1 MFDLKKQV
9 RWAQIK
15 TGIIIT
21 LALVILFLSVFFAGS
36 IERLIYPKIKIRAAF
51 SDVKGL
57 KKGAP
62 VWVYGIEEGS
72 VENISLDAKYGTV
85 VTISVYKKV
94 LGFLKKD
101 STASVLTM
109 GLLGDKYI
117 ELDPGTSKASP
128 LEAGDMIR
136 GASQIDLKDV
146 MATSGQSVQKINDF
160 IEKMGRLAERLEKS
174 KGTLSKFLEDPSLY
188 DNLKESSRYLGL
200 IARDISEGRGTVG
213 MLVKDPSLY
222 ERLAATSKSLEG
234 FSRKLENGSGTLNRL
249 VEDDLL
255 YNRLVGAASSIQEFG
270 GKLNSS
276 SGTVSKLIEDPAL
289 YDNLNKTSLH
299 ISSILEKIDRGE
311 GPAGALVEDKELAKD
326 IKETVVQLKKLMED
340 IKEQPQ
346 KYFKFS
352 VF

>member
-1 MFDLKKQV
+1 MFDMKKQV

-15 TGIIIT
+15 TGIILT
-21 LALVILFLSVFFAGS
+21 LALGILFLSVFFAGS
-36 IERLIYPKIKIRAAF
+36 IERLLYPKVTIKAAV

-72 VENISLDAKYGTV
+72 VEDISLDAKYGTV

-101 STASVLTM
+101 SAASVLTM
-109 GLLGDKYI
+109 GMLGDKYI
-117 ELDPGTSKASP
+117 ELNPGTSKSPP
-128 LEAGDMIR
+128 LEAGEMIR
-136 GASQIDLKDV
+136 GVSQIDLKDM
-146 MATSGQSVQKINDF
+146 MAASGESVQKINDF

-174 KGTLSKFLEDPSLY
+174 KGTLSRFLEDPSLY
-188 DNLKESSRYLGL
+188 DNLKESSKYLAL
-200 IARDISEGRGTVG
+200 IAKDIGEGRGTIG

-222 ERLAATSKSLEG
+222 ERLSSTTKSLEG
-234 FSRKLENGSGTLNRL
+234 FSLKLEKGSGTLNKL

-255 YNRLVGAASSIQEFG
+255 YNRLVGATSSLETFG
-270 GKLNSS
+270 NKLNNS

-299 ISSILEKIDRGE
+299 ISSILEKIDTGE
-311 GPAGALVEDKELAKD
+311 GAAGALVGDKELAKEV
-326 IKETVVQLKKLMED
+326 KETVAELKNLMKD
-340 IKEQPQ
+340 IKEQPR

-352 VF
+352 IF

>member
-15 TGIIIT
+15 TGIILT
-21 LALVILFLSVFFAGS
+21 LAFGILFLSVFFAGS
-36 IERLIYPKIKIRAAF
+36 IERILYPKVKIKAAV

-72 VENISLDAKYGTV
+72 VEDISLDAKYGTV

-94 LGFLKKD
+94 LDFLRKD

-109 GLLGDKYI
+109 GMLGDKYV
-117 ELDPGTSKASP
+117 ELNPGTSKTPP
-128 LEAGDMIR
+128 LEADEMIR
-136 GASQIDLKDV
+136 GVSQIDLKDV
-146 MATSGQSVQKINDF
+146 MAASGESVQKINDF
-160 IEKMGRLAERLEKS
+160 IEKMGKLAERLEKS
-174 KGTLSKFLEDPSLY
+174 KGSLSNFLEDPSLY
-188 DNLKESSRYLGL
+188 NNLKESSKYLSL
-200 IARDISEGRGTVG
+200 ISRDISEGRGTIG

-222 ERLAATSKSLEG
+222 NRLASTSKSLED
-234 FSRKLENGSGTLNRL
+234 FSRKLEKGSGTLNKL

-255 YNRLVGAASSIQEFG
+255 YNRLVGAASSLETFG
-270 GKLNSS
+270 NKLNNS

-289 YDNLNKTSLH
+289 YDTLTSTSLH
-299 ISSILEKIDRGE
+299 INSILEKIDKGE
-311 GPAGALVEDKELAKD
+311 GAAGALIGDKEVAQEVR
-326 IKETVVQLKKLMED
+326 ETVSDLKKLMEE
-340 IKEQPQ
+340 IRKNPY

>member
-15 TGIIIT
+15 TGIILT
-21 LALVILFLSVFFAGS
+21 LALGILFLSVFFAGS
-36 IERLIYPKIKIRAAF
+36 IERLLYPKVTIKAAV

-57 KKGAP
+57 KNGAP

-72 VENISLDAKYGTV
+72 VEDISLDSKYGTV

-94 LGFLKKD
+94 LGFLRKD

-109 GLLGDKYI
+109 GLLGDKYV
-117 ELDPGTSKASP
+117 ELNPGTSKSPP
-128 LEAGDMIR
+128 LEAGEMIR
-136 GASQIDLKDV
+136 GVSQIDLKDV

-174 KGTLSKFLEDPSLY
+174 KGTLSNFLEDPSLY
-188 DNLKESSRYLGL
+188 NNLKESSRYLSL
-200 IARDISEGRGTVG
+200 IARDISEGRGTIG

-222 ERLAATSKSLEG
+222 ERLASTSKSLEG
-234 FSRKLENGSGTLNRL
+234 FSKKLEKGSGTLNKL

-255 YNRLVGAASSIQEFG
+255 YNRLVGATSSLETFG
-270 GKLNSS
+270 NKLNNS

-289 YDNLNKTSLH
+289 YDNLRSTSLR
-299 ISSILEKIDRGE
+299 INSILEKIDKGE
-311 GPAGALVEDKELAKD
+311 GTAGALIGDKEMAKEV
-326 IKETVVQLKKLMED
+326 KETVVELKKLMED
-340 IKEQPQ
+340 IKERPH